1 MIRDQRRH
9 RLDYIQT
16 IRSIHSP
23 SHSNRVYSHA
33 NTQRCYLLHCNSL
46 DKLRKLVQHP
56 AETALTAP
64 LWHSYILLVHSQE
77 SQAPELYDVA
87 LGRGEC
93 TQGHGLVPVVVPPAP
108 DLAAQLRAVLI
119 DRIPKR
125 VVGILNFR
133 AKILAAEICG
143 CISDVEGG
151 RRTARIRLLGE
162 SQVSQQRAS

>member
-33 NTQRCYLLHCNSL
+33 NTH
-46 DKLRKLVQHP
+46 KLRKLVQHP